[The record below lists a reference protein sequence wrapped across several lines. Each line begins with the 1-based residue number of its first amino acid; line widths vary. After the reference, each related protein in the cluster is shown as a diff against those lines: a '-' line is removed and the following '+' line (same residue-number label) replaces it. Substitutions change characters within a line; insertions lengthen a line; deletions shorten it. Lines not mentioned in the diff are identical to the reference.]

1 MFQPEPGL
9 IIWTFI
15 SFIILLILLSKVAYK
30 PITKA
35 LRNREDSIRDSLEE
49 AKKTRESAEALL
61 EDYKNQLAQAREE
74 AQKILAEGK
83 MMGEN
88 IKKEVIQK
96 AHEESNQIVKRAQEE
111 IEFQKKKALMELKER
126 IADHTIM
133 AASKVIERALEKKDH
148 EQLLDEYISKVGEK
162 YES

>member
-1 MFQPEPGL
+1 MFQAEPGL
-9 IIWTFI
+9 MIWTAI
-15 SFIILLILLSKVAYK
+15 SFIILLVLLWKIAYK
-30 PITKA
+30 PITMA
-35 LRNREDSIRDSLEE
+35 LKKREDSIRDSLEE
-49 AKKTRESAEALL
+49 AQKTRETAEILL
-61 EDYKNQLAQAREE
+61 DDYKKQLAEAREE

-111 IEFQKKKALMELKER
+111 IEFQKEKALMELRER

-133 AASKVIERALEKKDH
+133 AASKVIERALDKKDH
-148 EQLLDEYISKVGEK
+148 EQLLDEYISNVGEK

>member
-1 MFQPEPGL
+1 MFQAEPGL
-9 IIWTFI
+9 MIWTAI
-15 SFIILLILLSKVAYK
+15 SFVILLVLLWKVAYK

-35 LRNREDSIRDSLEE
+35 LQKRQESIRDSLEE
-49 AKKTRESAEALL
+49 ANKTRETAEALL
-61 EDYKNQLAQAREE
+61 EDYKKQLAEAREE
-74 AQKILAEGK
+74 AQKILSEGK
-83 MMGEN
+83 TMGEN

-96 AHEESNQIVKRAQEE
+96 AHE
-111 IEFQKKKALMELKER
+111 ALMELKER

-133 AASKVIERALEKKDH
+133 VASKVIERALDKKDH

>member
-1 MFQPEPGL
+1 MFQAEPGL

-15 SFIILLILLSKVAYK
+15 SFVILLVLLWKVAYK

-35 LRNREDSIRDSLEE
+35 LKNREDSIRNSLEE
-49 AKKTRESAEALL
+49 ANKTRESAEALL
-61 EDYKNQLAQAREE
+61 NDYKNQLAQAREE

-83 MMGEN
+83 ALGEN
-88 IKKEVIQK
+88 VKKEVIQK

-111 IEFQKKKALMELKER
+111 IEFQKEKALMELKER

-133 AASKVIERALEKKDH
+133 VASKVIERALDKKDH